1 MGHADAIIPGGQG
14 PAESKIEEMK
24 SAGIKVAESPAA
36 IGTAMLEAMGG

>member
-1 MGHADAIIPGGQG
+1 
-14 PAESKIEEMK
+14 MK